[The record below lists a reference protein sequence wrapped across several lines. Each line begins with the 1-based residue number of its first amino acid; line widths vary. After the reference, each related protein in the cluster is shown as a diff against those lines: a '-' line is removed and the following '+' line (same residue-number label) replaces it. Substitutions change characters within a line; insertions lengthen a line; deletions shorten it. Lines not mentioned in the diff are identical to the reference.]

1 MWCLEGICIAAQR
14 EVKDS
19 TSPLLLSEPYSMR
32 LRHIE
37 KGIHA
42 LLPGSA
48 GALSLCFV
56 LPLLCYEDLVP
67 L

>member
-1 MWCLEGICIAAQR
+1 MVFGGICIAAQR

-19 TSPLLLSEPYSMR
+19 TSPLLSEPYGTR

-42 LLPGSA
+42 LLTGSA
-48 GALSLCFV
+48 AALSLCFV
-56 LPLLCYEDLVP
+56 LPLLCHKDLVP

>member
-1 MWCLEGICIAAQR
+1 MVFWGLCITAGR
-14 EVKDS
+14 EVKDN
-19 TSPLLLSEPYSMR
+19 TSLLFLSKPYGTR

-42 LLPGSA
+42 LLSGSA
-48 GALSLCFV
+48 GALSLSFV
-56 LPLLCYEDLVP
+56 PPLLHYKDLVP